1 MGPLIWFFNLNFFYN
16 INTKTNWSCLV
27 CNLMLKYMACTG
39 LVHVLYSK
47 SVKLEKQNVPHWWL
61 HTLNKTFYQYFLLIY
76 QSKYVFNQLQVLYRC
91 DLSVCKSEW
100 INDRT
105 NKNVQNC
112 CTSANLAVMPH
123 ILLESDS
130 NQWRETLFS
139 NLIFSKFSGLYNF
152 LSTIW

>member
-1 MGPLIWFFNLNFFYN
+1 MSFFDLNILLRN
-16 INTKTNWSCLV
+16 QWKDDLKLSLSALV
-27 CNLMLKYMACTG
+27 CYFMLRYMACTG
-39 LVHVLYSK
+39 LVQSECQTWKTKCPSLMASH
-47 SVKLEKQNVPHWWL
+47 LEQD
-61 HTLNKTFYQYFLLIY
+61 FYQYFLLIY

-139 NLIFSKFSGLYNF
+139 NLIFSKCSGLYNF
-152 LSTIW
+152 LLTIW